1 MVTDSNIHDAKKNK
15 RNIHPEALP
24 RGENGGISTDL
35 NQLYCHMEASTIEA
49 IDWYLKHK
57 AFKSRM
63 SKALRLGTIVFLSIG
78 GSFPILAE
86 IARRLGYLALSDQYW
101 GYLALALAATCLGLD
116 KLFGF
121 SSGWMRFMKTQ
132 IVLQKVLAEFQLDWA
147 MLLKETSHT
156 TPSSLEHELKML
168 ERLKKFRLRVLAE
181 IEKEMQTW
189 VEEFKS
195 NLFQLEQ
202 QAESRLRAK
211 AQFRQADLSDI
222 EDYRRAK
229 EDT

>member
-1 MVTDSNIHDAKKNK
+1 MRERTK
-15 RNIHPEALP
+15 RNIHPAAL
-24 RGENGGISTDL
+24 GEDGETGGISTDL
-35 NQLYCHMEASTIEA
+35 NQLYRHMEASAIGV
-49 IDWYLKHK
+49 IDWYLKNN

-63 SKALRLGTIVFLSIG
+63 SKGLRLGTILFISIG

-86 IARRLGYLALSDQYW
+86 IARRLGYTMLSDQYW

-116 KLFGF
+116 KSFGF

-132 IVLQKVLAEFQLDWA
+132 IVLQKVLAECQLDWV
-147 MLLKETSHT
+147 MLLKETPQI

-168 ERLKKFRLRVLAE
+168 KRLKEFRLRVLEE

-189 VEEFKS
+189 VEEFKG

-211 AQFRQADLSDI
+211 AQSRQADLGDAG
-222 EDYRRAK
+222 DYRQAK
-229 EDT
+229 KDT